1 MGGASSLGRCRTSQT
16 LACVSPLS
24 TERFPAT
31 RHPPKG
37 VKISV
42 MSGAGYVYATFASP
56 VGELTLIALGDA
68 LTGLS
73 FETSRRPRVLPEGRE
88 DPADPVLVTATEQL
102 REYFDGTR
110 REFDIPLALHG
121 TDFQKRVWN
130 ELLKIPFARTR
141 SYGEMAMLLGDPKC
155 TRAVGLA
162 NGSNPIAIIV
172 PCHRVIG
179 ASGSLVGFGG
189 GLRNK
194 ALLLDLERGQP
205 AFDFLTG

>member
-1 MGGASSLGRCRTSQT
+1 MPGS
-16 LACVSPLS
+16 
-24 TERFPAT
+24 E
-31 RHPPKG
+31 
-37 VKISV
+37 
-42 MSGAGYVYATFASP
+42 YVYATVASP
-56 VGELTLIALGDA
+56 VGELTLTATGDA
-68 LTGLS
+68 LTGIS
-73 FETSRRPRVLPEGRE
+73 FETSRRVRHLELAHE
-88 DPADPVLVTATEQL
+88 DAKNPVLERAAAQL
-102 REYFDGTR
+102 REYFTR
-110 REFDIPLALHG
+110 ERRTFDLPLAIEG
-121 TDFQKRVWN
+121 TEFQKRVWD
-130 ELLKIPFARTR
+130 ELLKIPFGKTR

-162 NGSNPIAIIV
+162 NGSNPIAIVV

>member
-1 MGGASSLGRCRTSQT
+1 MPDLPNASLCKPSFNRAISGNQAS
-16 LACVSPLS
+16 
-24 TERFPAT
+24 
-31 RHPPKG
+31 PKG
-37 VKISV
+37 VEISV

-73 FETSRRPRVLPEGRE
+73 FETSRRSRVLPKGRE

-162 NGSNPIAIIV
+162 NGSNPIAIVV

-205 AFDFLTG
+205 AFDFLAG